1 MKKVVAIC
9 VTFALLI
16 PSVCALAESI
26 DLDAM
31 TLDQLI
37 SLELAVQKKIYEQD
51 PMAKCVLYPGTYAVG
66 ADIDSGDYLVQC
78 VSLMPDEKYVRLI
91 HRDANGEHLEEPC
104 LDTEEACRIRFE
116 EGQDLK
122 ILYGVVTITNR

>member
-1 MKKVVAIC
+1 MKKIVAIC
-9 VTFALLI
+9 ITIALLI
-16 PSVCALAESI
+16 LSVCALAESL

-37 SLELAVQKKIYEQD
+37 SLELDVQKKIYEQD
-51 PMAKCVLYPGTYAVG
+51 PMAKHVLYPGTYIVG
-66 ADIDSGDYLVQC
+66 DDIDAGDYLVQC
-78 VSLMPDEKYVRLI
+78 VSLMSDEKYVRLI

-104 LDTEEACRIRFE
+104 LDIEEVCRIRFE

-122 ILYGVVTITNR
+122 ILYGVVTIINR

>member
-1 MKKVVAIC
+1 MKKIVAIF
-9 VTFALLI
+9 VTIALLI
-16 PSVCALAESI
+16 LPFYALAESI
-26 DLDAM
+26 DLDSM

-51 PMAKCVLYPGTYAVG
+51 PMAKCVLYPGTYIVG
-66 ADIDSGDYLVQC
+66 DDIDAGDYLVQC
-78 VSLMPDEKYVRLI
+78 VSLMPDDKYVRLI

-104 LDTEEACRIRFE
+104 LDTEEVCRIRFE

-122 ILYGVVTITNR
+122 VLYGVITFVKR